1 MRAFRMG
8 LLIGAAIGYVLG
20 TRAGRER
27 YEQISRVAKTAWES
41 EPAGKIRHEMAEK
54 MPEAMSAVVHK
65 IGDLRHRN
73 GDREMMVSPAGR
85 LPA

>member
-1 MRAFRMG
+1 MRLFRTG
-8 LLIGAAIGYVLG
+8 LLLGLAIGYVLG

-27 YEQISRVAKTAWES
+27 YEQISGFAKRAWES
-41 EPAGKIRHEMAEK
+41 EPAGKLRTEVSQK

-65 IGDLRHRN
+65 IGDMRHRN
-73 GDREMMVSPAGR
+73 GDREIAMGAGR

>member
-1 MRAFRMG
+1 MRLFRMG
-8 LLIGAAIGYVLG
+8 LIVGMAVGYVLG

-27 YEQISRVAKTAWES
+27 YEQISRMAKKAWES
-41 EPAGKIRHEMAEK
+41 EPAGKIRHEVAEK

-73 GDREMMVSPAGR
+73 GDREMAMSAGR

>member
-1 MRAFRMG
+1 MRLFRMG
-8 LLIGAAIGYVLG
+8 LIIGVAIGYVLG

-27 YEQISRVAKTAWES
+27 YEQISRMAKRAWES
-41 EPAGKIRHEMAEK
+41 EPAGKIRHEVAEK

-65 IGDLRHRN
+65 IGDMRHRD
-73 GDREMMVSPAGR
+73 GDREMPMAAGR